1 MKLPF
6 KFTRQG
12 LLLSG
17 KDREKAR
24 IEYEL
29 SGQEKDRA
37 LLLLEYDTPELQK
50 LPQCKI
56 RKLDIDKKYGC
67 IDDYQYEIEM
77 NNLNI
82 DNKSKTEVLAN
93 EYDIM
98 LKYGKI
104 SKLEYCKQ
112 KNDVLGK
119 PWVAIKTNDDKDINL
134 DNIEIEVAYN
144 KTFIKNMR
152 AKGISGD
159 TDDDVAGEW
168 LKLFFISNLED
179 DDIQALTE
187 EAEEN
192 IEYVKKAKLNNNS
205 TLIC

>member
-6 KFTRQG
+6 KFTRKG

-24 IEYEL
+24 IEYEMN
-29 SGQEKDRA
+29 GQERERA

-67 IDDYQYEIEM
+67 IDDYQYEIEL

-82 DNKSKTEVLAN
+82 DNKSKAEILAN

-98 LKYGKI
+98 LKYNKI
-104 SKLEYCKQ
+104 SKLEYYKQ

-119 PWVAIKTNDDKDINL
+119 PWVAIKTINEDKMDL

-159 TDDDVAGEW
+159 TDDEVAGEW
-168 LKLFFISNLED
+168 LKLFFISNLDE
-179 DDIQALTE
+179 DDIQSLSE

-192 IEYVKKAKLNNNS
+192 IEYVKKAKLNKNS